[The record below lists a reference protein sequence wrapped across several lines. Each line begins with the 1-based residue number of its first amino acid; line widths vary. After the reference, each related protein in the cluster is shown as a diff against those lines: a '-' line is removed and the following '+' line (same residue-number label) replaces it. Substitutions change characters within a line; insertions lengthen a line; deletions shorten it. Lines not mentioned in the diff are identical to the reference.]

1 MHFTYD
7 NFCRVHKSL
16 LCTLAMEA
24 GITGYI
30 REFKICSHKM
40 LNYRELLS
48 VRSNVYS
55 AASNYHEAA
64 REYFA
69 AWGDL
74 ELGGKLRESGEA
86 YNVALTEMID
96 YLMTVE
102 SDEDLTKELGRMR
115 RFRRLLIREISLIE

>member
-1 MHFTYD
+1 
-7 NFCRVHKSL
+7 
-16 LCTLAMEA
+16 
-24 GITGYI
+24 
-30 REFKICSHKM
+30 M

-64 REYFA
+64 SEYFA

-74 ELGGKLRESGEA
+74 EMGVRLRESGEA